1 MKFTAALIAGLLS
14 LTAGPAAAQ
23 QVGTPQQAGPFK
35 IGLATDMSSAF
46 ADLSGK
52 GSAVAAQMAIED
64 FGGSVLGRKIELLTV
79 DHQMKP
85 SVGSVLVTEWFDRE
99 NVSAVFG
106 LAGSSVALAAQA
118 ILKDRPNRAIIHT
131 TALTSELIG
140 KSCLPNAI
148 HWAPDLYALAVAV
161 TRHMTEKGG
170 KTWFVM
176 VQDTAAGPPARFAAG
191 EGIGKGGGRILGD
204 VRVPFNAGDVSS
216 YVLQAQS
223 SRAQMV
229 AVGFGG
235 TDLVNIVKAGRQF
248 GLTQKGGATFVS
260 LALFSPDIEAMGLE
274 LAQGITFVMPFYP
287 DINEGTRTWTKR
299 FQQRAGKLPSWG
311 HIADYEGVL
320 HYLRAVQQV
329 GTDDA
334 AKVIPAMKAAPIN
347 SFSLENGIIR
357 DDHQLIRPM
366 YLTRV
371 KSPAQ
376 SKGPGDF
383 YDIIGKVSANDAF
396 SPLSQ
401 SACGMVKK

>member
-1 MKFTAALIAGLLS
+1 MTFVAALAVS
-14 LTAGPAAAQ
+14 LFALAAGPAAAQ
-23 QVGTPQQAGPFK
+23 QAGAFK

-52 GSAVAAQMAIED
+52 GSVAAAQLAIED
-64 FGGSVLGRKIELLTV
+64 FGGSVLGRKIELLTA

-85 SVGSVLVTEWFDRE
+85 SVGSAMVTEWFDRE
-99 NVSAVFG
+99 NVSAIFG

-176 VQDTAAGPPARFAAG
+176 VQDTAAGPPARAAAG
-191 EGIGKGGGRILGD
+191 EGIQKGGGRILGD

-216 YVLQAQS
+216 FVLQAQS

-235 TDLVNIVKAGRQF
+235 TDLVNVVKAGRQF
-248 GLTQKGGATFVS
+248 GLTTQKGGATFVS

-274 LAQGITFVMPFYP
+274 LAQGITFVMPFYG
-287 DINEGTRTWTKR
+287 DMNEGARAWTKR

-311 HIADYEGVL
+311 QIADYEAVL

-329 GTDDA
+329 GSDDA

-347 SFSLENGIIR
+347 SFSLENGVIR
-357 DDHQLIRPM
+357 EDHQLIRPM

-376 SKGPGDF
+376 SKGPGDY
-383 YDIIGKVSANDAF
+383 YDIIGKVAANDAF

>member
-1 MKFTAALIAGLLS
+1 MKLIAALAAGVLALA
-14 LTAGPAAAQ
+14 AGPAAA
-23 QVGTPQQAGPFK
+23 QQAGPFK

-260 LALFSPDIEAMGLE
+260 LALFSPDIEAMGLD

-287 DINEGTRTWTKR
+287 DMNEGARAWTKR

-320 HYLRAVQQV
+320 HYLTAVQKV

-334 AKVIPAMKAAPIN
+334 TKVIPAMKAAPIS
-347 SFSLENGIIR
+347 SFSLENGVIR
-357 DDHQLIRPM
+357 EDHQLVRPM
-366 YLTRV
+366 FLTRV

-376 SKGPGDF
+376 SKGPGDY
-383 YDIIGKVSANDAF
+383 YDIIGKVGANEAF

>member
-1 MKFTAALIAGLLS
+1 MKLFSALAAGLLAVAA
-14 LTAGPAAAQ
+14 TPAAAQ
-23 QVGTPQQAGPFK
+23 QSGTFK
-35 IGLATDMSSAF
+35 IGIPTDMSSAY

-52 GSAVAAQMAIED
+52 GSVVAAQMAVED
-64 FGGSVLGRKIELLTV
+64 FGGSVLGRKIEIISA

-85 SVGSVLVTEWFDRE
+85 SVGSAMVTEWFDRE
-99 NVSAVFG
+99 NVPAIFG

-176 VQDTAAGPPARFAAG
+176 VQDTAAGPPARAAAG
-191 EGIGKGGGRILGD
+191 EGITKAGGRVIGD

-216 YVLQAQS
+216 FVLQAQS

-248 GLTQKGGATFVS
+248 GLTAKGGATFVS
-260 LALFSPDIEAMGLE
+260 LALFNPDIEAMGLD

-287 DINEGTRTWTKR
+287 DLNEEARAWTKR
-299 FQQRAGKLPSWG
+299 FTQRNGKAPSWG

-320 HYLRAVQQV
+320 HYLQAVQKV
-329 GTDDA
+329 GSDDA
-334 AKVIPAMKAAPIN
+334 RRVIPAMKAAPLK
-347 SFSLENGIIR
+347 SFSLDNAVIR
-357 DDHQLIRPM
+357 EDHQLVRPM

-371 KSPAQ
+371 KSPSQ
-376 SKGPGDF
+376 SKGPGDY
-383 YDIIGKVSANDAF
+383 YDIIGKVAANDAF
-396 SPLSQ
+396 SPIAQ